1 MAEFPEYE
9 LAGIEV
15 IARGIAIEGGKV
27 LLCQAK
33 GGSSTY
39 LPGGH
44 IEFGELGRD
53 ALRREVKEELGLEA
67 DVGRFIT
74 AVENIFTQH
83 GKPHQEVN
91 LVFEM
96 TIPEGSEIKSMEDWI
111 SFKWCDISDIDSANL
126 LPARMTELVKS
137 MSFDRKTA

>member
-15 IARGIAIEGGKV
+15 IARGIAIDNGKV

-44 IEFGELGRD
+44 IEFGEYGKD
-53 ALRREVKEELGLEA
+53 ALKREVVEELGIEA
-67 DVGRFIT
+67 QVGGFIT

-96 TIPEGSEIKSMEDWI
+96 KLPEGSEIRSQEDWI
-111 SFKWCDISDIDSANL
+111 TFKWCDLRDLENANL
-126 LPARMTELVKS
+126 LPAAMVDIVKK
-137 MSFDRKTA
+137 FEHNA